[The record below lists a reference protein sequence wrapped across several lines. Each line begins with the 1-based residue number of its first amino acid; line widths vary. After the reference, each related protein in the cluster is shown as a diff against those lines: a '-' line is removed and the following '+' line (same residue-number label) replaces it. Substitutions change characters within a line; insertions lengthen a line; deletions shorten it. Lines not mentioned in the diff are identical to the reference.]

1 MPSVQDILNA
11 SEKGIKETYF
21 ETDQRSIRVL
31 QLCGQGCEQRKW
43 IHLFEKITS
52 IMFYASLS
60 DYDEPASWSEQVWL
74 SPMLTMHVTKRLQTR
89 LAESLHL
96 FESVVNSRWFMRTSI
111 ILFLTDMAEF
121 GTKIH
126 EVYWKLAYLLACIQE
141 SLISSGASGSI
152 LSGIY
157 GRYIR
162 Q

>member
-1 MPSVQDILNA
+1 MSHIDSNDQ
-11 SEKGIKETYF
+11 F
-21 ETDQRSIRVL
+21 EYSSFVVKDTNRESGSIYLRISQVSCFML
-31 QLCGQGCEQRKW
+31 
-43 IHLFEKITS
+43 
-52 IMFYASLS
+52 LS
-60 DYDEPASWSEQVWL
+60 
-74 SPMLTMHVTKRLQTR
+74 LTMMSLPVGASRCACSRCMSPKRFQTR

-96 FESVVNSRWFMRTSI
+96 FESVVNSRWFLRTSI

-157 GRYIR
+157 GRYRR